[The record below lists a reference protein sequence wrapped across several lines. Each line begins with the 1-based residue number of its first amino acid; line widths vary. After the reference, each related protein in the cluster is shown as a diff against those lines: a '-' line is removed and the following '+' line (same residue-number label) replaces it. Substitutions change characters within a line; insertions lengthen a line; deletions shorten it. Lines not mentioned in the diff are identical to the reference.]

1 MQNGAQTQTE
11 KTISSVARGEG
22 WSSTEY
28 GFFSGAYGL
37 INVFLLMLF
46 FGGVILDKMGI
57 RFTGMMSSGLM
68 FMGALIKW
76 YALSSDFG
84 DAQLFGMDMQVALA
98 SLGFAI
104 FGMGAEITG
113 ITASKVIVKWFAGKE
128 LALAMGLQVA
138 MYWYSRGFGRKLAG
152 SPLDGGCF
160 LSGVVRSHFIMR
172 GICFIHDL
180 LCDGPQGR
188 CFCRSCSHGKWR
200 DRRRRLQAVRF
211 ETDIL

>member
-1 MQNGAQTQTE
+1 LTVEQLEEGSKVQYYEMQNGAQTQTE

-128 LALAMGLQVA
+128 LALAIFLFASLLEIHLKCKSFHIILYFEVK
-138 MYWYSRGFGRKLAG
+138 STVAG
-152 SPLDGGCF
+152 SL
-160 LSGVVRSHFIMR
+160 R
-172 GICFIHDL
+172 
-180 LCDGPQGR
+180 
-188 CFCRSCSHGKWR
+188 
-200 DRRRRLQAVRF
+200 
-211 ETDIL
+211 